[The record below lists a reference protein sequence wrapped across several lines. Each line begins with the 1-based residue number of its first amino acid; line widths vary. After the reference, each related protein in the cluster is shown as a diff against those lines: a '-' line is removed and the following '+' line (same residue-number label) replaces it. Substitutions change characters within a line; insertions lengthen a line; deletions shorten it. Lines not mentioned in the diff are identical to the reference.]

1 MVSWRR
7 GIEPVIAAVIL
18 IAVAIV
24 VAVAV
29 VGWILGL
36 WGGLA
41 GGNPQIAAVNPVL
54 CADDGSAAVYIRNT
68 GSGSD
73 KLLAVYLDYGGNTFK
88 GNPSTSSTKS
98 VYSVISATSS
108 FNIEDG
114 VVIIPANKAD
124 WIYIEFNQKLN
135 PGDSAIIKLMF
146 EKSGTQSVPVTAQS
160 CGSSAQSSSGTGSGS
175 SGSGGQESP

>member
-41 GGNPQIAAVNPVL
+41 GGSPQISVVNPVL
-54 CADDGSAAVYIRNT
+54 CADMNKTSFEAAVYIKNT
-68 GSGSD
+68 GAGSD
-73 KLLAVYLDYGGNTFK
+73 KILSIYLDYGGSTYRGDVVSTVQKVNKIVGNATITLGAGNTVPANSAGWLYITF
-88 GNPSTSSTKS
+88 SSSTQ
-98 VYSVISATSS
+98 IT
-108 FNIEDG
+108 I
-114 VVIIPANKAD
+114 
-124 WIYIEFNQKLN
+124 N
-135 PGDSAIIKLMF
+135 PGDSAVIRIMF
-146 EKSGTQSVPVTAQS
+146 EKSGTQSIPVTAQS
-160 CGSSAQSSSGTGSGS
+160 C
-175 SGSGGQESP
+175 

>member
-41 GGNPQIAAVNPVL
+41 AGNPQISVVNPVL
-54 CADDGSAAVYIRNT
+54 CAGSGSQLEAAVYIRNT
-68 GSGSD
+68 GAGSD
-73 KLLAVYLDYGGNTFK
+73 KILSVYLDYGGSTYK
-88 GNPSTSSTKS
+88 GTPTTKYGQDVSTVTKIVGTST
-98 VYSVISATSS
+98 ISLGGG
-108 FNIEDG
+108 D
-114 VVIIPANKAD
+114 VIPANSAG
-124 WIYIEFNQKLN
+124 WLYIKFNVDGKTIN
-135 PGDSAIIKLMF
+135 AGDSAVIRIMF
-146 EKSGTQSVPVTAQS
+146 EKSGTQSIPVTAQN
-160 CGSSAQSSSGTGSGS
+160 C
-175 SGSGGQESP
+175 